1 MLVKV
6 AQKDKLSLVLDSM
19 CRGMKSSLWIPAL
32 RLFQWRLTKAWWEWI
47 CKR

>member
-19 CRGMKSSLWIPAL
+19 CTGMKNSLWIPAL
-32 RLFQWRLTKAWWEWI
+32 PAFPMAFN
-47 CKR
+47 